1 MLICCLSMY
10 NMTIEVGLNFN
21 FKQGVLSLEKVLD
34 LDVQVKANNNSND
47 SAGDERITSHS
58 LCTPGC
64 AKTGSFNSFC
74 C

>member
-1 MLICCLSMY
+1 M
-10 NMTIEVGLNFN
+10 
-21 FKQGVLSLEKVLD
+21 EKVLD

-64 AKTGSFNSFC
+64 AKTGSFNSIC

>member
-1 MLICCLSMY
+1 
-10 NMTIEVGLNFN
+10 
-21 FKQGVLSLEKVLD
+21 
-34 LDVQVKANNNSND
+34 
-47 SAGDERITSHS
+47 GDERITSHS